1 MTKKIISIIITI
13 FAFQTAAHSQK
24 NIDSLIQSFEKL
36 PASKEKV
43 NLIIDELNQL
53 SNVEHSFKL
62 AEIAYTISLDINDNH
77 SKAAALS
84 TLATF
89 SKIKGEYDR
98 ALQFYI
104 KEIEMRKSLDDK
116 AGIAE
121 ATRLIGELYRARR
134 QYLEAISYSEKAVVL
149 FKEIA
154 DEYGIGRCYNRL
166 AAIYYEMG
174 PNYYDSSMKYV
185 EYSIDYALKVK
196 QNILAVS
203 NYNLKASIFKE
214 RKMLNQAI
222 EEYYKALKLSLEYHA
237 EYYLINIYTNLA
249 DAYLKTRNFSKSI
262 EYAKLAYEH
271 AEKTKV
277 LEYQMESA
285 RVLKDIYVSFGDSA
299 NGYLYFEKYN
309 NFYEKN
315 FNLKRDELLQEY
327 EVKYKNKD
335 HLLQITVQE
344 RELQELIFISV
355 SVLIILVLIIG
366 IIYFRN
372 GVLRKKNSII
382 TEQKEK
388 LQELNSTKDLFF
400 SIIAH
405 DLKNP
410 LGSFKAITEMMSDEF
425 EAFSQEELKEF
436 TILMKNSAINLSELL
451 ENLLTWSR
459 TQRGTI
465 DYTPEY
471 QYIFQLVKHNLSLLE
486 SAAKQKNIQLINN
499 INESDLAYCDGN
511 MINTV
516 IRNITTNAV
525 KFTPE
530 GGSIIINSEIIKK
543 EQKQYYQINIKDSGV
558 GMPEKVLKSLFNI
571 GEARSTE
578 GTSGE
583 KGTGLGLIICKEFI
597 KKHNGNIWA
606 ESEQGKGTT
615 FHFTIP
621 LKEN

>member
-13 FAFQTAAHSQK
+13 FAFQIAAHSQK

-214 RKMLNQAI
+214 KNMLNKAI
-222 EEYYKALKLSLEYHA
+222 EEYYKALKLFLEYHA

-262 EYAKLAYEH
+262 EYAKLAYEQ

-309 NFYEKN
+309 YFYEKN
-315 FNLKRDELLQEY
+315 FNLKRDEQLQEL
-327 EVKYKNKD
+327 EVKNNSKD
-335 HLLQITVQE
+335 QLLQIAVQE
-344 RELQELIFISV
+344 RELQKVIFISV

-597 KKHNGNIWA
+597 NKHNGNIWA